1 MLCLRSR
8 SLRLNVR
15 VLVCSLYRIGL
26 YMHVVSV
33 LVVTVVMALCIR
45 LPPARWV
52 SLGPLY
58 RSLRARRSAAR
69 WRGIYLMID
78 PALLFF
84 GTRLLMRGRSRI
96 GKSLLRSFF
105 LVDFVGVLGLVV
117 LRRLL

>member
-1 MLCLRSR
+1 MLFLRSR

-15 VLVCSLYRIGL
+15 VLACSLYRTGL

-33 LVVTVVMALCIR
+33 LVVTVVVVLCIR
-45 LPPARWV
+45 LPPARRV
-52 SLGPLY
+52 SLNPLY

-69 WRGIYLMID
+69 GRGIYPMIG

-96 GKSLLRSFF
+96 GKSLLRSFSLANF
-105 LVDFVGVLGLVV
+105 GV
-117 LRRLL
+117 